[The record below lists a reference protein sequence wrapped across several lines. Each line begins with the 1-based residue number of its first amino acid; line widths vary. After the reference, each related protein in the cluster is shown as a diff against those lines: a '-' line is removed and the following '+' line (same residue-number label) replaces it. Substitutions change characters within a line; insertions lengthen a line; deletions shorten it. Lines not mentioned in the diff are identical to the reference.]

1 MLNHVKMVMW
11 LLGIDERKKHAEAE
25 GEKLG
30 ITAEGEQGR
39 WRKGIKADTATN
51 QEEEEWKSLS
61 VNKKEVF
68 HSVVEFL

>member
-11 LLGIDERKKHAEAE
+11 LLGIDEQHAEHAEAE

-39 WRKGIKADTATN
+39 WRKGIKADAATN

-61 VNKKEVF
+61 ANKK
-68 HSVVEFL
+68 